1 MEASFFSKVHSL
13 PTDIDG
19 VSLVMLGNS
28 HGREHPIKFY
38 RHGRRLNTT
47 KGIVKMVIN
56 TNTAAIRGSRMLGES
71 TQRLNTA
78 LARLASGT
86 KIVSPQDDAAG
97 LAVASKFDAQ
107 IQRNRGVQNNLT
119 SAVSYS
125 QTQDGFLQKVGKA
138 LDRMSELTTL
148 AMDGTKSAADKANYQ
163 TEFADLKSYV
173 SDIGLKEFN
182 GVSLFNGTGL
192 SVTKD
197 SDGNTWTLNASSL
210 NAVDIT
216 SVIATDFAVTSSSAV
231 STLKTAIENVAT
243 HRAKV
248 GANIQRLQFTQEQVS
263 ILNENLQSSVSRIK
277 DIDVA
282 EESTQY
288 ARYNILVQSGTAML
302 AQANLLPQNA
312 LRLLS

>member
-1 MEASFFSKVHSL
+1 
-13 PTDIDG
+13 
-19 VSLVMLGNS
+19 
-28 HGREHPIKFY
+28 
-38 RHGRRLNTT
+38 
-47 KGIVKMVIN
+47 MVIN
-56 TNTAAIRGSRMLGES
+56 TNTAAIRGARMLGES
-71 TQRLNTA
+71 TDRLNSA
-78 LARLASGT
+78 LARLASGS

-107 IQRNRGVQNNLT
+107 IQRNKGVSNNLT
-119 SAVSYS
+119 SALSYS

-148 AMDGTKSAADKANYQ
+148 ALDSTKSTSDKANYN
-163 TEFADLKSYV
+163 TEFTDLKNYI

-197 SDGNTWTLNASSL
+197 SDGNTWDLNASSL

-216 SVIATDFAVTSSSAV
+216 SVIASAFAVTSSGAV

-263 ILNENLQSSVSRIK
+263 ILNENLSASVSRIK

-282 EESTQY
+282 EESTQF

>member
-1 MEASFFSKVHSL
+1 
-13 PTDIDG
+13 
-19 VSLVMLGNS
+19 
-28 HGREHPIKFY
+28 
-38 RHGRRLNTT
+38 
-47 KGIVKMVIN
+47 MVIN
-56 TNTAAIRGSRMLGES
+56 TNTAAIRGARMLGES
-71 TQRLNTA
+71 TDRLNSA
-78 LARLASGT
+78 LARLASGS

-107 IQRNRGVQNNLT
+107 IQRNKGVQNNLT
-119 SAVSYS
+119 SALSYS

-138 LDRMSELTTL
+138 LDRMSELSTL
-148 AMDGTKSAADKANYQ
+148 ALDTTKSTADKSNYN
-163 TEFADLKSYV
+163 TEFTDLKNYI
-173 SDIGLKEFN
+173 SDIGVKEFN
-182 GVSLFNGTGL
+182 GVSLFSGTGL

-197 SDGNTWTLNASSL
+197 SDGGTWTLNASGL
-210 NAVDIT
+210 NSSDIS
-216 SVIATDFAVTSSSAV
+216 SVIASAFAVTSSAAV

-263 ILNENLQSSVSRIK
+263 ILNENLSASVSRIK

-282 EESTQY
+282 EESTQF